1 MTILRTQGNK
11 YQEQADILDRK
22 YSIAKSELRF
32 LIGRA
37 EPTAAQDPEKQA
49 PVNFLLCPKQIA

>member
-22 YSIAKSELRF
+22 YSIAKNEFGF
-32 LIGRA
+32 L
-37 EPTAAQDPEKQA
+37 PAALNQPLHSILK
-49 PVNFLLCPKQIA
+49 NRRL